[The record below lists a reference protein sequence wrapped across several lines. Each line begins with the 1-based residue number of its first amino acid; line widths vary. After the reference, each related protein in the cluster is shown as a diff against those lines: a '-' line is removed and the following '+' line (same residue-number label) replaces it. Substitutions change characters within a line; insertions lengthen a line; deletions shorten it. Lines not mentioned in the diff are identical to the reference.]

1 MENNMLKFTL
11 DELNLIV
18 KTLAISAQASRE
30 SEQSFRDAYG
40 NNKLAAEYKAEAETT
55 EKLIRKI
62 KTATL
67 A

>member
-18 KTLAISAQASRE
+18 KVLKIDAQANRE
-30 SEQSFRDAYG
+30 IERSFRDDHH
-40 NNKLAAEYKAEAETT
+40 NKLAESYKADAETI
-55 EKLIRKI
+55 EKLIHKI
-62 KTATL
+62 ETATL